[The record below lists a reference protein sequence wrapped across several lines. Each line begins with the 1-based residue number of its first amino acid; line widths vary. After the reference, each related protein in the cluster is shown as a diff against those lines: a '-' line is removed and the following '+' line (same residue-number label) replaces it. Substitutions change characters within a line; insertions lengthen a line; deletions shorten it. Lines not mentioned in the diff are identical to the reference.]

1 MVFLRTLPL
10 PPTHPS
16 HPAAPAIQSALKEAQ
31 KGYGDMRGAWI
42 KKCLEPFGRRILER
56 AELRDGVPVGKEFG
70 QWIESILD
78 TVEVGI
84 F

>member
-1 MVFLRTLPL
+1 
-10 PPTHPS
+10 
-16 HPAAPAIQSALKEAQ
+16 
-31 KGYGDMRGAWI
+31 MRGAWI

-78 TVEVGI
+78 TVEVGTFCDPKWKGI
-84 F
+84 CALLMVLFRKSMRS